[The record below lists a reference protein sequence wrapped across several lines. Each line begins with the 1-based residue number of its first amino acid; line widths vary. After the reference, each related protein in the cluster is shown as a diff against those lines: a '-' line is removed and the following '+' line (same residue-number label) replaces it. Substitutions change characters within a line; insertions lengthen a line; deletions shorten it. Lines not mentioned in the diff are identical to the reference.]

1 MRSEYWIKN
10 SHSAPLICIAMR
22 TAGGERSRRGC
33 CYYCCWWW
41 FLGPIFSIGRLGSQ
55 LLILAHNGRFWILWC
70 FGKQEWSI
78 LIDGEC
84 GLLHTH
90 THTHTV
96 RRVGGRLPLPFFFF
110 PSLPSSILR
119 WAECV
124 IELNSSEKL
133 RGGSSCT
140 AHNYTQ
146 VLFCVVTRLW
156 SKRNDDRVTQATN
169 D

>member
-1 MRSEYWIKN
+1 MLLLLLLMMIPWANLFHWPPRLPTTNTGTQWSLLDIVVFRETRVIHPHRRRMRPF
-10 SHSAPLICIAMR
+10 A
-22 TAGGERSRRGC
+22 
-33 CYYCCWWW
+33 
-41 FLGPIFSIGRLGSQ
+41 
-55 LLILAHNGRFWILWC
+55 
-70 FGKQEWSI
+70 
-78 LIDGEC
+78 
-84 GLLHTH
+84 H

-96 RRVGGRLPLPFFFF
+96 RRVRGRLPLPFFFF

-146 VLFCVVTRLW
+146 VLFCVVTRL
-156 SKRNDDRVTQATN
+156 
-169 D
+169 